1 MITLEGVSKSYG
13 SHTILAPLE
22 WKLDQGKTY
31 VLIGPSGCGKSTL
44 LRLMI
49 GLVTPSEGRI
59 LFNGNEVH
67 RKEWR
72 SIRLRMGYVIQD
84 GGLFPHLTAKSNILL
99 MAHELGWTRTKRE
112 ARLAELV
119 ELTHFPAD
127 GLSRYPAQLSGGQK
141 QRVGIMRGLLLDPD
155 VILLDEPLGA
165 LDPIIRHNLQTE
177 LRGIFQ
183 TLGKTVV
190 LVTHDVAEAKYFG
203 DEILLMRRGRIV
215 QRGSFDD
222 LVNHPAEKFV
232 TNFIQSPRGLDD
244 SEMEIEAMKE

>member
-1 MITLEGVSKSYG
+1 MITLERVSKSYR
-13 SHTILAPLE
+13 SHTILAPLD

-49 GLVTPSEGRI
+49 GLVAPSEGRI

-67 RKEWR
+67 PKEWR
-72 SIRLRMGYVIQD
+72 NIRLRMGYVIQD

-99 MAHELGWTRTKRE
+99 MAHELGWNRNKRE
-112 ARLAELV
+112 SRLAELV

-190 LVTHDVAEAKYFG
+190 LVTHDVAEARYFG

-222 LVNHPAEKFV
+222 LVSHPAEEFV
-232 TNFIQSPRGLDD
+232 SNFIQSPRGLED
-244 SEMEIEAMKE
+244 SEEEIEAMNG

>member
-1 MITLEGVSKSYG
+1 
-13 SHTILAPLE
+13 
-22 WKLDQGKTY
+22 
-31 VLIGPSGCGKSTL
+31 
-44 LRLMI
+44 
-49 GLVTPSEGRI
+49 
-59 LFNGNEVH
+59 
-67 RKEWR
+67 
-72 SIRLRMGYVIQD
+72 MGYVIQD

-222 LVNHPAEKFV
+222 LVNHPAEEFV